1 MQGYINYNSAN
12 GYEKFYPYAYKSDDS
27 LKLGGIDSSQ
37 YVLVSNLNSIIT
49 KSQTYNFSL
58 EIPMT
63 NTNFWSTDSQ
73 YAKNDLG
80 LTIFDLNYDVLFCS
94 YSITITAIKNNR
106 TPDGA
111 YIILQG
117 DFLGENNFT
126 TRRIKDNLTSTS
138 NFHYSCLRSGE
149 DSYTAVSKNSLTGN
163 FLPSVIMSN
172 KNYNYQASVKI
183 QGEYYYIKF

>member
-63 NTNFWSTDSQ
+63 NTNSWSTDSQ

-94 YSITITAIKNNR
+94 YSI
-106 TPDGA
+106 
-111 YIILQG
+111 IL
-117 DFLGENNFT
+117 
-126 TRRIKDNLTSTS
+126 I
-138 NFHYSCLRSGE
+138 
-149 DSYTAVSKNSLTGN
+149 
-163 FLPSVIMSN
+163 
-172 KNYNYQASVKI
+172 
-183 QGEYYYIKF
+183 